1 MKRRMKV
8 HKGHSARKFR
18 HQVRHT
24 KGANVAAVQ
33 RGGIR
38 L

>member
-1 MKRRMKV
+1 MFRSKV

-18 HQVRHT
+18 SQVRRT
-24 KGANVAAVQ
+24 RGANVAAVH
-33 RGGIR
+33 RGGIC